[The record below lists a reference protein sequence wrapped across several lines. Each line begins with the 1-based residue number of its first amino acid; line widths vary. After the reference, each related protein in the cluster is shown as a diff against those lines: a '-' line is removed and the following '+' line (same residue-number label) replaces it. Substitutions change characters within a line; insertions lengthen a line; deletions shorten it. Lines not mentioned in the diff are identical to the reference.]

1 MVNREVMQLVLK
13 EMEQGKR
20 DSFQQCHLIMEGISF
35 SKRIPDS
42 FWNDEDKAGFGIMD
56 IYEPLTKKQLRQI
69 RNELI
74 DAIFQRMEIRD
85 LNIKQYVRY
94 FHGLAILDVAKKNA
108 EVPAIDNANTQYKIA
123 YELWRLDDGSEENWK
138 HIESI
143 AWEVTEKLKP

>member
-35 SKRIPDS
+35 PKRIPDS

-69 RNELI
+69 RNEVVK
-74 DAIFQRMEIRD
+74 AILQNIEIQQLD
-85 LNIKQYVRY
+85 IEQYVRY
-94 FHGLAILDVAKKNA
+94 FHGLAILGVDKENA
-108 EVPAIDNANTQYKIA
+108 EVPAIDNANERYKIA
-123 YELWRLDDGSEENWK
+123 YELWQLDDGSEENWK

-143 AWEVTEKLKP
+143 AWCVTEKLKP